1 MVIASNERHSFPL
14 SVTILGKPIVN
25 EALVGNLNY
34 FLKLYFLSD
43 LEDTFALVQE
53 SLFCAREQTFSSF
66 IRPRNHLN
74 PLGKNDKEQN
84 LHTVL

>member
-43 LEDTFALVQE
+43 LEDTFALVQ
-53 SLFCAREQTFSSF
+53 
-66 IRPRNHLN
+66 
-74 PLGKNDKEQN
+74 QN
-84 LHTVL
+84 LSVLVSRLSQALLDPEIT